1 MNSLKKIFVSGLI
14 ALTFL
19 TMVNPSPSYAFG
31 PDQDKGPLETYL
43 DCAQKCID
51 KYAPWSLRRSLCAA
65 DCYMNLWGNVAQTLN
80 PFG

>member
-19 TMVNPSPSYAFG
+19 TMVNPSPSYAFE

-51 KYAPWSLRRSLCAA
+51 KYAPWSLRRIACAA
-65 DCYMNLWGNVAQTLN
+65 DC
-80 PFG
+80 FGQLIGDAINTIAPDF